1 MQYSVVLDAVNET
14 GFEGCYYAHI
24 PALDLTTQGKGIE
37 GAVAAA
43 KDLAELWVA
52 EKQTRGE
59 RVDDRGVPQSVTRT
73 L

>member
-1 MQYSVVLDAVNET
+1 MQYSVVLDAVNEP
-14 GFEGCYYAHI
+14 GFEGYFYAHI

-52 EKQTRGE
+52 GNKHAASGL
-59 RVDDRGVPQSVTRT
+59 T
-73 L
+73 LEEFRNL